1 MNFELLMREIIKL
14 LGSIKNKINK
24 DKNGEYVP
32 HLENTKVVL
41 IHCNIL
47 NNSCQKHSRVLV
59 SF

>member
-1 MNFELLMREIIKL
+1 MRQIIKL
-14 LGSIKNKINK
+14 LGNIRNKTNE

-32 HLENTKVVL
+32 HLGNTKVVL

>member
-1 MNFELLMREIIKL
+1 MREIIKL

-47 NNSCQKHSRVLV
+47 NNNCQKHSRVLI